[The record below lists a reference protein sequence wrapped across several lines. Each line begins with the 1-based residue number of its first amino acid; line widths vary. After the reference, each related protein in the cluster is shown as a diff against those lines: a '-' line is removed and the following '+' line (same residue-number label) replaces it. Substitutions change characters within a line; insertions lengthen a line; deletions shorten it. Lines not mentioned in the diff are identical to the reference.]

1 MAKTSMIERELKRAK
16 LVDKY
21 RVKRDALRAIMKSH
35 TTSDEE
41 KWDAQILM
49 QKMPRDASPSR
60 RRNRCQMTGRPHGVF
75 ERFKLSRNV
84 IRRAAMRGD
93 IPGLKKASW

>member
-1 MAKTSMIERELKRAK
+1 MAKVSMVERELKREK

-21 RVKRDALRAIMKSH
+21 REKRDALRAIMKSP
-35 TTSDEE
+35 TASDEE
-41 KWDAQILM
+41 KWDAQIKL
-49 QKMPRDASPSR
+49 QKMPRDSSPSR
-60 RRNRCQMTGRPHGVF
+60 RRNRCQVTGRPHGVF
-75 ERFKLSRNV
+75 DRFKLSRNV